1 MSLYGGVLLAYG
13 RLKQDCMICDFR
25 DIDPFRSR
33 PADAGCARAVGCVRW
48 CSALGKFKIEQHRRE
63 AEERQNENRVYM
75 NAMFAMLNGWEVVA
89 ILAVVLILFGAKRLP
104 ELARGLGQGIKE
116 FKKSSREIQDEIQQA
131 IDVDAPPPPPRRVTP
146 PAETTT
152 ARTTEAS
159 APAQT
164 AAQPKPEHV

>member
-1 MSLYGGVLLAYG
+1 
-13 RLKQDCMICDFR
+13 
-25 DIDPFRSR
+25 
-33 PADAGCARAVGCVRW
+33 
-48 CSALGKFKIEQHRRE
+48 
-63 AEERQNENRVYM
+63 M
-75 NAMFAMLNGWEVVA
+75 NVMFAMLNGWEVVA

-152 ARTTEAS
+152 ARTEAVPQS
-159 APAQT
+159 AE
-164 AAQPKPEHV
+164 PKA

>member
-1 MSLYGGVLLAYG
+1 
-13 RLKQDCMICDFR
+13 
-25 DIDPFRSR
+25 
-33 PADAGCARAVGCVRW
+33 
-48 CSALGKFKIEQHRRE
+48 
-63 AEERQNENRVYM
+63 M
-75 NAMFAMLNGWEVVA
+75 NVMFAMLNGWEVVA

-152 ARTTEAS
+152 ARTEAA
-159 APAQT
+159 APAPQ
-164 AAQPKPEHV
+164 AAQPKA